1 MFGLRGEIER
11 IVIGVVRVDEIV
23 LKGMP
28 FYGYHG
34 VLPEENAM
42 GQRFVV
48 NAWLACELSEAGH
61 TDDVSKTVDYARVY
75 AIVREVVEGPPK
87 KLIEA
92 VAEDIARALLT
103 AFARLQSVT
112 VEVEKPGAPIPGI
125 FEQVSVKIR
134 RDRA

>member
-1 MFGLRGEIER
+1 M
-11 IVIGVVRVDEIV
+11 DEIV

-28 FYGYHG
+28 FFGYHG
-34 VLPEENAM
+34 VLPEENAI

-48 NAWLACELSEAGH
+48 NVWLACELSEAGR

-75 AIVREVVEGPPK
+75 AIVREVVEGLPK

-92 VAEDIARALLT
+92 VAEDVARQLLT
-103 AFARLQSVT
+103 TFARLQSVT

-125 FEQVSVKIR
+125 FGQVSVKIR